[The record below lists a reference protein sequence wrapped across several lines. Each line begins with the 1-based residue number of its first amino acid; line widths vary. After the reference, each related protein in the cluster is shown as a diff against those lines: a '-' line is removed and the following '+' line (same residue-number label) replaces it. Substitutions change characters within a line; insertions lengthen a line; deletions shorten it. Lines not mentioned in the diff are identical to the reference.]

1 MNPCEGFQAAC
12 RSTAPQGLPCEK
24 GHPELS
30 EHPNFQEMP
39 GISIPKEPLEF
50 KMKLNENMQ
59 MHHGSPS
66 TSWPRH
72 PLLVDLA
79 DFQWAGGF
87 PFDLEWEVWHVLDTC
102 PSKTAAREA
111 L

>member
-1 MNPCEGFQAAC
+1 M
-12 RSTAPQGLPCEK
+12 PQGLPCEK

-59 MHHGSPS
+59 THHGSPS

-72 PLLVDLA
+72 PLLVELA
-79 DFQWAGGF
+79 DFQ
-87 PFDLEWEVWHVLDTC
+87 
-102 PSKTAAREA
+102 
-111 L
+111 

>member
-1 MNPCEGFQAAC
+1 
-12 RSTAPQGLPCEK
+12 
-24 GHPELS
+24 
-30 EHPNFQEMP
+30 MP

>member
-1 MNPCEGFQAAC
+1 MGGVDEGTPV
-12 RSTAPQGLPCEK
+12 RSTAPQGLPREK
-24 GHPELS
+24 GHPKLL
-30 EHPNFQEMP
+30 EHPNSQEMP
-39 GISIPKEPLEF
+39 RISIPKESFEF

-66 TSWPRH
+66 TSWPWH

-79 DFQWAGGF
+79 AFQGAEGF
-87 PFDLEWEVWHVLDTC
+87 PFDLEVGGVHALDTR
-102 PSKTAAREA
+102 PSKTAMREA